1 MARQASRS
9 ASVEWRGNLL
19 EGLGTFEVGSRALPR
34 FPVTW
39 KARTSSTE
47 PMTTP
52 EELIAAAHGSCFSM
66 ALSAG
71 LASAGF
77 TAERLVTEVTVT
89 FAEQEAGGWKIT
101 ESHIKVR
108 GPVPGMS
115 REDFIKAAEGASQ
128 GCPVSG
134 ALKGN
139 LAITLDAD
147 VA

>member
-1 MARQASRS
+1 MGRKANRS
-9 ASVEWRGNLL
+9 ASAVWQGNLL
-19 EGLGTFEVGSRALPR
+19 EGSGTFEVGSKALPR
-34 FPVTW
+34 LPVTW
-39 KARTSSTE
+39 KARTSSDD

-52 EELIAAAHGSCFSM
+52 EELIAAAHSSCFSM

-71 LASAGF
+71 LAGEGY
-77 TAERLVTEVTVT
+77 TAERLSTDVTVT
-89 FAEQEAGGWKIT
+89 FAEQDAGGWKIV

-108 GPVPGMS
+108 GKVPGMT
-115 REDFIKAAEGASQ
+115 RDAFIKAAEGASQ

-147 VA
+147 LE

>member
-1 MARQASRS
+1 MARQASRR
-9 ASVEWRGNLL
+9 AAAEWRGNLL
-19 EGLGTFEVGSRALPR
+19 EGSGTFEVGSGAIPR
-34 FPVTW
+34 LGVSW
-39 KARTSSTE
+39 KARTSSDD
-47 PMTTP
+47 PLTTP
-52 EELIAAAHGSCFSM
+52 EELIAAAHASCFSM
-66 ALSAG
+66 ALSAD
-71 LASAGF
+71 LAKAGF
-77 TAERLVTEVTVT
+77 TAERLATEVTVT
-89 FAEQEAGGWKIT
+89 FAEQEAGGWKIN

-108 GPVPGMS
+108 GTVPGMS